1 MHVAGPFAT
10 SGKGLGQVS
19 VGPWCLTQS
28 IEISRYRFAQV
39 ARVFFFFH
47 QKARKCVFKNES
59 GHHECQYSKALR
71 VPFMEIESGN
81 SVSKDVLCVV
91 LYFNYI
97 V

>member
-39 ARVFFFFH
+39 ARVLFFFH
-47 QKARKCVFKNES
+47 QKAM
-59 GHHECQYSKALR
+59 R
-71 VPFMEIESGN
+71 VPFMEIESGY